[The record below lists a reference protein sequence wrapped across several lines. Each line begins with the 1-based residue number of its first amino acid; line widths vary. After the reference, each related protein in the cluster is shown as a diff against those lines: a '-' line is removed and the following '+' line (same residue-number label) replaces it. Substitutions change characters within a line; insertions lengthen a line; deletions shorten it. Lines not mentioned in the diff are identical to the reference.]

1 MNSRT
6 TEFLTAAII
15 VYCGWNASNLFTVSG
30 IRFESYQWTLLVIW
44 IIPVIYSLVS
54 RYAFSGNS
62 YLLGLALAISFFSSI
77 ADLNVLA
84 HIGFALA
91 LMSLLPVKV
100 SLIPWYLAAVAWM
113 PAFSYFGARYFPASV
128 IWLRFLIAILGT
140 VWALW
145 VLNRRK
151 L

>member
-6 TEFLTAAII
+6 TELLTAAII

-30 IRFESYQWTLLVIW
+30 ISFESYQWIPLVIW
-44 IIPVIYSLVS
+44 AIPVFNSLIS
-54 RYAFSGNS
+54 IRSFRGNT
-62 YLLGLALAISFFSSI
+62 YLLGLALAISFLSSI

-91 LMSLLPVKV
+91 LMSLLPVKG
-100 SLIPWYLAAVAWM
+100 SLIPWYLAAIAWM

-128 IWLRFLIAILGT
+128 IWLRFLIAICGCL
-140 VWALW
+140 WALW
-145 VLNRRK
+145 IINRRK
-151 L
+151 P